1 MNKRK
6 LTKEKKSYRNK
17 KKLKK
22 QNNTYRRQK
31 IVTIQKGEKKD
42 ENIEDLM

>member
-31 IVTIQKGEKKD
+31 IVTIQKGEKK
-42 ENIEDLM
+42 M